1 MKKIMF
7 NDKCGLTQAVLD
19 GIKTQTR
26 RVINIPVGF
35 ELKESYHDLMTNKKE
50 FLFENGNE
58 KIIVKPKYQIGEIV
72 AIAQSY
78 STISENNI
86 SEKYKGTIG
95 YKNKMYVKSELMP
108 NKVLITDVNV
118 EKINDISY
126 EDCFSEGIEKDDP
139 DTLSSNLY
147 YYKINGYKQSFLTPV
162 AAFMYLLDAIGGID
176 IWLDNKYVFAYKFE
190 LMK

>member
-26 RVINIPVGF
+26 RVVNIPVGF
-35 ELKESYHDLMTNKKE
+35 ELKEIYHYLMSNKKE
-50 FLFENGNE
+50 FLFENGNSQR
-58 KIIVKPKYQIGEIV
+58 IVKPKYQIGEIV

-86 SEKYKGTIG
+86 SEKYKDTIG

-108 NKVLITDVNV
+108 HKILITDVSV

-147 YYKINGYKQSFLTPV
+147 YYKLNGYKQSFLTPV
-162 AAFMYLLDAIGGID
+162 AAFMYLLDAIGNID
-176 IWLDNKYVFAYKFE
+176 IWLDNKYVFVYKFK
-190 LMK
+190 LIK

>member
-35 ELKESYHDLMTNKKE
+35 NLKESYHDLRTNKKE

-78 STISENNI
+78 STIIENNI
-86 SEKYKGTIG
+86 NEKYKNTIG

-108 NKVLITDVNV
+108 NKILMTDVIV
-118 EKINDISY
+118 EKINDISN

-147 YYKINGYKQSFLTPV
+147 YYKLNGYKQSFFTPV
-162 AAFMYLLDAIGGID
+162 AAFMYLLDTIGGID
-176 IWLDNKYVFAYKFE
+176 IWLDNKYVFAYKFK

>member
-7 NDKCGLTQAVLD
+7 NDKCGLTQSVLD

-26 RVINIPVGF
+26 RVVNIPVGF
-35 ELKESYHDLMTNKKE
+35 KLKEIYHYLMSNKKE
-50 FLFENGNE
+50 FLFENGNSQ
-58 KIIVKPKYQIGEIV
+58 ITVKPKYQIGEIV

-86 SEKYKGTIG
+86 SEKYKDTIG

-108 NKVLITDVNV
+108 HKILITDVSV

-147 YYKINGYKQSFLTPV
+147 YYKLNGYKQSFLTPV

-176 IWLDNKYVFAYKFE
+176 IWLDNKYVFAYKFK
-190 LMK
+190 LMN

>member
-7 NDKCGLTQAVLD
+7 NDKCALTQAVLD

-86 SEKYKGTIG
+86 NEKYKGTIG

-108 NKVLITDVNV
+108 NKILITDVIV
-118 EKINDISY
+118 EKINDISN
-126 EDCFSEGIEKDDP
+126 EDCFSEGIEKDHEP
-139 DTLSSNLY
+139 LSSNIY
-147 YYKINGYKQSFLTPV
+147 YYKLNGYKQSFFTP
-162 AAFMYLLDAIGGID
+162 ASAFMFLLDAIGGID
-176 IWLDNKYVFAYKFE
+176 IWLDNKYVFAYKFK